1 MISIRHQGPEPK
13 VTWTK
18 HGERFQLGL
27 DFKVTIIWS
36 CHHLP
41 ATKMKGALPT
51 GLSGKESACQ
61 AGDAGLIPGLGRSL
75 GEGHGNPFQCSF
87 WENPM
92 DRRAWWIT
100 VHAVEELDMT

>member
-1 MISIRHQGPEPK
+1 MISIYHQGPEPQ
-13 VTWTK
+13 VAWTK

-41 ATKMKGALPT
+41 ATKMKGGLPR
-51 GLSGKESACQ
+51 GVRGKESACQ
-61 AGDAGLIPGLGRSL
+61 AGDTGSIPGLGRSP
-75 GEGHGNPFQCSF
+75 GEGNGNPFQYSF

-92 DRRAWWIT
+92 DRRAWQII
-100 VHAVEELDMT
+100 VYAVAKNWT